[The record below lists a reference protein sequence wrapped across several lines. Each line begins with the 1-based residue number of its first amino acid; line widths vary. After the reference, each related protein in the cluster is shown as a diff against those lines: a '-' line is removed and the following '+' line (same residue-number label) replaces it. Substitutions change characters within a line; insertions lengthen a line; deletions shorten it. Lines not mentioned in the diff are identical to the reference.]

1 MTKVTVEDAAML
13 KGDVAASQGVSAR
26 DANRKKRLSVAQ
38 ARAWR
43 SRPARVVFGA
53 LVLIVVA
60 AIVAIG
66 VYRVTHTGHDVGD
79 TLTYSP
85 GAGDGAVSITL
96 LSATRQQSIT
106 PGATT
111 QSLTVRVHFVNN
123 TVGDLHF
130 KTGDFLIAIANS
142 TGFFKAQGTGVVV
155 LLAPG
160 KSIESQMIFQL
171 PAQALQPE
179 LFWWPYVL
187 DGTTNL
193 TGADA
198 PCWWYLGYYD
208 LPVN

>member
-1 MTKVTVEDAAML
+1 ML
-13 KGDVAASQGVSAR
+13 KGDVTASGGVSAR
-26 DANRKKRLSVAQ
+26 ETNRKRRLSVAH
-38 ARAWR
+38 AGAFR
-43 SRPARVVFGA
+43 SRTARILFGA
-53 LVLIVVA
+53 LILVVIA
-60 AIVAIG
+60 AIVA
-66 VYRVTHTGHDVGD
+66 VAAYRITHTGHDVGD

-85 GAGDGAVSITL
+85 GAGDGVISITL
-96 LSATRQQSIT
+96 LSAVRQQST
-106 PGATT
+106 SSNSGE
-111 QSLTVRVHFVNN
+111 SLTVRVHFVNN

-130 KTGDFLIAIANS
+130 KTADFLVAIANS

-160 KSIESQMIFQL
+160 KSIESQMVFQL

-187 DGTTNL
+187 DGTSDL

-208 LPVN
+208 LPEN

>member
-1 MTKVTVEDAAML
+1 M
-13 KGDVAASQGVSAR
+13 KGDVAAPQGVPALEE
-26 DANRKKRLSVAQ
+26 NQKKRLSVAQ
-38 ARAWR
+38 AGVWR
-43 SRPARVVFGA
+43 SRPARILFGA
-53 LVLIVVA
+53 LILIVLAALVA
-60 AIVAIG
+60 TA
-66 VYRVTHTGHDVGD
+66 VYRITHTGHDVGD

-85 GAGDGAVSITL
+85 GAGDGAVAITL
-96 LSATRQQSIT
+96 LSAVRQPPAST
-106 PGATT
+106 SATT

-130 KTGDFLIAIANS
+130 KTGDFLVAIANS

-171 PAQALQPE
+171 PAQAYQPE

-187 DGTTNL
+187 DGTSDL
-193 TGADA
+193 TGANA

-208 LPVN
+208 LPTN